1 MTRLIYDDRNGRR
14 PWNARR
20 RWKAWAPFTLVVI
33 LCVAALLVLALT
45 APVFR
50 PLPIPRSRVSRTS
63 YVDRVAE
70 LVVFI
75 RDSTDRTDVESAQL
89 ERSPK
94 DSNEQPD
101 SEPNRRLRPHATASP

>member
-14 PWNARR
+14 PWNSRR
-20 RWKAWAPFTLVVI
+20 SWKAWAPFTLVVI
-33 LCVAALLVLALT
+33 LCVTALLVLALT

-50 PLPIPRSRVSRTS
+50 PLPIPRSKVSRTS

-70 LVVFI
+70 LVGFI
-75 RDSTDRTDVESAQL
+75 RDSTDRMDVESAQL

-94 DSNEQPD
+94 DSNEQHD
-101 SEPNRRLRPHATASP
+101 SEPNR